1 VWISARYFAWMQ
13 RAVAAAVVLF
23 WIVFWAEHDRL
34 PPAIVDFEM
43 CFVLPDLLWIVGS
56 LWIASHWLLAGD
68 ARGKIASAAAGSALF
83 YLGLLDV
90 VFNLRHGQYTG
101 SISTGLLNVVVN
113 SGCILFGLANLLFAI
128 VRNKAGRQE

>member
-1 VWISARYFAWMQ
+1 MQ

-23 WIVFWAEHDRL
+23 WIIFWAGHDRL

-68 ARGKIASAAAGSALF
+68 SRGRIASAAAGSALF

-90 VFNLRHGQYTG
+90 MFNLRHGQYTS
-101 SISTGLLNVVVN
+101 SIFTGLLNAVVN
-113 SGCILFGLANLLFAI
+113 GGCILFGLGNILFAAI
-128 VRNKAGRQE
+128 RNKAGREE